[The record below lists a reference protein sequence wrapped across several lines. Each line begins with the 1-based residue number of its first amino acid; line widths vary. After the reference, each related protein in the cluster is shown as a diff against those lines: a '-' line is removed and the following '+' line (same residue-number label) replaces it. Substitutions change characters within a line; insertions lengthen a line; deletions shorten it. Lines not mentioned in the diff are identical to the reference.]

1 MDRVNVNPI
10 LLDTDFSQAYTTSMA
25 NTEMTAPLSQP
36 MQPTRWHQLLGK
48 VLELLLTEQGIIV
61 QTEVQVMSEPP
72 KADILLLRREHKAW
86 SKAQQALL
94 PDGVRASKA
103 RHILLEFKYTQS
115 LTLDVLLQAVS
126 YSYLYRIA
134 QRLQPADVQIF
145 VLCAKTPQPK
155 RLAELGYVQTAEAG
169 VYSSN
174 NTYVRD
180 IPLLIL
186 NKLRDEPH
194 NAFVKCFASRKSAK
208 GAAFKTLTQGD
219 FTRLPGLLWIFLIG
233 LRRLWTVPEGAEL
246 MNETLTPERVL
257 EMGEQ
262 WHKLLLEQMSVEE
275 RLAGLRPKE
284 VLAQYTPEEVLAQYT
299 PEEVLAELPLERIE
313 AWIQQQR
320 AKSMSLD
327 EAPPSTNPVRNN

>member
-1 MDRVNVNPI
+1 
-10 LLDTDFSQAYTTSMA
+10 MA
-25 NTEMTAPLSQP
+25 NTEMTVPSTQP
-36 MQPTRWHQLLGK
+36 AQPTRWHQLLGK
-48 VLELLLTEQGIIV
+48 LLELLLTEQGIIV

-72 KADILLLRREHKAW
+72 KADILLLRRERKAW
-86 SKAQQALL
+86 AKEQRALL
-94 PDGVRASKA
+94 PDGVRESQA

-115 LTLDVLLQAVS
+115 LTVDVLLQAVS

-134 QRLQPADVQIF
+134 QRLQPTDVQIF

-155 RLAELGYVQTAEAG
+155 RLVELGYVQTEDEG
-169 VYSSN
+169 VYRSAN
-174 NTYVRD
+174 AYVRD

-219 FTRLPGLLWIFLIG
+219 FVRLPGLLWVFLIG
-233 LRRLWTVPEGAEL
+233 LRRLWAVTEGADL

-262 WHKLLLEQMSVEE
+262 WQKRLLAQMSVEE

-299 PEEVLAELPLERIE
+299 PEEVLAQYTPEEVLAQYTPEEVLAELPLERIE
-313 AWIQQQR
+313 AWLQQQQANR
-320 AKSMSLD
+320 AAAQA
-327 EAPPSTNPVRNN
+327 ETTPPVNLARHN